1 MYFILTDGRFR
12 PVSFNIFA
20 TCRDDPGV
28 STLAMLGH
36 VGGVDALPILAAIA
50 MFAAAVQLAR
60 PLLKPAANDSP
71 LIARTV

>member
-1 MYFILTDGRFR
+1 
-12 PVSFNIFA
+12 
-20 TCRDDPGV
+20 
-28 STLAMLGH
+28 MLGH